1 MERDVLIG
9 IIKKEVEEIDTK
21 LLKLRERLRQ
31 TNDDSIVDEAEQTI
45 RLLEEIREKIQ
56 IQYNNLR
63 KTPNQK
69 HSSEL
74 EKRVFVN
81 LRSFNDAFTKAGSI
95 FYH

>member
-9 IIKKEVEEIDTK
+9 IIKKEVDEIDAK
-21 LLKLRERLRQ
+21 LIKLKERLSL
-31 TNDDSIVDEAEQTI
+31 TNDNIVIYEAEQTI
-45 RLLEEIREKIQ
+45 RLLEEIRERIQ
-56 IQYNNLR
+56 IQYNSLR
-63 KTPNQK
+63 KTTNQE

-81 LRSFNDAFTKAGSI
+81 LQSFNDAFTKAGSI